1 MKKHTEVLILG
12 FLMIVCLITL
22 VVVLATS
29 CKNNFTPGSSGGSET
44 LYITAETPGLLTG
57 KEITLPTL
65 KDPNKRFPGGAVL
78 VYLSTPA
85 NQPINQFYANAE
97 TMLKKFGINTFQ
109 YWIQFDVTKT
119 NKKMDCTTSV
129 DTCEASMGAA
139 IKFNQNLVKSKP
151 ITGVYIDKESSQ
163 NMNYIVEAM
172 NSLDVKD
179 RAWAG
184 GYKNCA
190 SNCPLGTKPDCT
202 KDWYCLGES
211 YTDMTADLYLDKP
224 CGQINVQKLKGYWDS
239 PTRRNGMGIPMVCV
253 RGNCQNDLSK
263 TDNKHP
269 KTNYPLD
276 ERLNEEG
283 LKDLFN
289 NTTGSLA
296 LWFGGDGPTKSP
308 DSRC

>member
-22 VVVLATS
+22 IVVLATS

-119 NKKMDCTTSV
+119 SKTITCKTLKKCMQSMNV
-129 DTCEASMGAA
+129 DFS
-139 IKFNQNLVKSKP
+139 KNQKIVGPSKP

-163 NMNYIVEAM
+163 KYGKY
-172 NSLDVKD
+172 S
-179 RAWAG
+179 R
-184 GYKNCA
+184 
-190 SNCPLGTKPDCT
+190 
-202 KDWYCLGES
+202 S
-211 YTDMTADLYLDKP
+211 YE
-224 CGQINVQKLKGYWDS
+224 
-239 PTRRNGMGIPMVCV
+239 
-253 RGNCQNDLSK
+253 LS
-263 TDNKHP
+263 
-269 KTNYPLD
+269 
-276 ERLNEEG
+276 
-283 LKDLFN
+283 
-289 NTTGSLA
+289 
-296 LWFGGDGPTKSP
+296 
-308 DSRC
+308 